1 RAAEYD
7 AWLARL
13 REEGCLLAE
22 NAPDAVALAGA
33 FHCFLSR
40 TPAPLVGVSLDDLAG
55 ETEPVNVPGVPV
67 AQHRSW
73 SRRMRVPL
81 ESIPDTLVAQAT
93 AGALANRAR
102 RAR

>member
-1 RAAEYD
+1 MAG
-7 AWLARL
+7 
-13 REEGCLLAE
+13 EGE
-22 NAPDAVALAGA
+22 PDAVALAGA

-67 AQHRSW
+67 EQHRSW

-81 ESIPDTLVAQAT
+81 EAIPDTPAAKAT
-93 AGALANRAR
+93 TEALANRAR
-102 RAR
+102 SRR